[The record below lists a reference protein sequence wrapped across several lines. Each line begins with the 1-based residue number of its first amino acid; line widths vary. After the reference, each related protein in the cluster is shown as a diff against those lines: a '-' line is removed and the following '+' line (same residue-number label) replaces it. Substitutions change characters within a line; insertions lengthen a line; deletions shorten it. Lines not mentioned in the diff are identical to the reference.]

1 MCGSQV
7 CLTAILSA
15 QWIDRLCRVVRSIRV
30 SDQKEQWKHDAKAQ
44 IEIRRMIE
52 NVLKHIYED
61 QEEIPYIAT
70 YRKKSCGELLCL
82 AADEVPNWTTQEE
95 YK

>member
-1 MCGSQV
+1 M
-7 CLTAILSA
+7 
-15 QWIDRLCRVVRSIRV
+15 VRSVRV
-30 SDQKEQWKHDAKAQ
+30 SDQKEEWKHDVNAK
-44 IEIRRMIE
+44 EELKTMIAS
-52 NVLKHIYED
+52 VLKHIYED